1 MVSYIDRK
9 YDTTLFTNGSIV
21 NSYIYSFTGL
31 STDTKPTRTYKN
43 TQIQN
48 GSQFLEMDS
57 GTQIQN
63 GSQFL
68 EMDSGKLYMY
78 NETSHTWVEF
88 GGN

>member
-31 STDTKPTRTYKN
+31 STDTKPVGTYMN

-48 GSQFLEMDS
+48 GSSFVEMDT
-57 GTQIQN
+57 GTV
-63 GSQFL
+63 F
-68 EMDSGKLYMY
+68 MY
-78 NETSHTWVEF
+78 NEDGPAWIEF
-88 GGN
+88 GG

>member
-31 STDTKPTRTYKN
+31 STDTKPVRNYKN

-48 GSQFLEMDS
+48 GSQFLEMD
-57 GTQIQN
+57 T
-63 GSQFL
+63 
-68 EMDSGKLYMY
+68 GKVYMY
-78 NETSHTWVEF
+78 NEAGHAWVEF

>member
-31 STDTKPTRTYKN
+31 STDTKPTQTYKN

-48 GSQFLEMDS
+48 GSQFL
-57 GTQIQN
+57 GN
-63 GSQFL
+63 G
-68 EMDSGKLYMY
+68 
-78 NETSHTWVEF
+78 
-88 GGN
+88 

>member
-57 GTQIQN
+57 G
-63 GSQFL
+63 
-68 EMDSGKLYMY
+68 KLYMY

-88 GGN
+88 GGGN

>member
-1 MVSYIDRK
+1 MVTYIDRK
-9 YDTTLFTNGSIV
+9 YDTTLFTGGSLV

-48 GSQFLEMDS
+48 GSQFVEMD
-57 GTQIQN
+57 T
-63 GSQFL
+63 
-68 EMDSGKLYMY
+68 GKVFMY
-78 NETSHTWVEF
+78 NETGHAWVEF

>member
-9 YDTTLFTNGSIV
+9 YDTTLFTGGSLV
-21 NSYIYSFTGL
+21 NSYIYSFTGM

-48 GSQFLEMDS
+48 GSQFLEMD
-57 GTQIQN
+57 T
-63 GSQFL
+63 
-68 EMDSGKLYMY
+68 GKVFMY
-78 NETSHTWVEF
+78 NEAAHAWVEF

>member
-1 MVSYIDRK
+1 MVTYIDRK
-9 YDTTLFTNGSIV
+9 YDTTLFTGGSLV

-48 GSQFLEMDS
+48 GSQFVEMD
-57 GTQIQN
+57 T
-63 GSQFL
+63 
-68 EMDSGKLYMY
+68 GKVFMY
-78 NETSHTWVEF
+78 NETSHAWVEF

>member
-9 YDTTLFTNGSIV
+9 YDTTLFTGGSLV

-48 GSQFLEMDS
+48 GSSFVEMDT
-57 GTQIQN
+57 GN
-63 GSQFL
+63 VF
-68 EMDSGKLYMY
+68 MY
-78 NETSHTWVEF
+78 NETSHAWVAF